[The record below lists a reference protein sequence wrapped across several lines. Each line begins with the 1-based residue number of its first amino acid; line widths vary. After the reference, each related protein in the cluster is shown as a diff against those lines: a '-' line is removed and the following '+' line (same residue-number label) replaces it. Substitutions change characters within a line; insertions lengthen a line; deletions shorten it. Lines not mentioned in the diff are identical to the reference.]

1 MNKYFLLTIF
11 LILSSNS
18 FGDSLG
24 TNKTINDY
32 LENGYQLQSV
42 RVINENKYLYSL
54 VNDGSENKIF
64 EPKLVSCVYNLNNHI
79 SECFKP

>member
-1 MNKYFLLTIF
+1 MKKICLILCFF
-11 LILSSNS
+11 LINS
-18 FGDSLG
+18 ISYSDSLG

>member
-1 MNKYFLLTIF
+1 MKKICLILCFF
-11 LILSSNS
+11 LINS
-18 FGDSLG
+18 TSIADSLG
-24 TNKTINDY
+24 TNKTVNDY
-32 LENGYQLQSV
+32 IENGYQLQSV